1 MSQIHQELMS
11 FIDELSSTMRQ
22 LNLWAEQP
30 PEEYCFES
38 TAPFCADTMAF
49 EQWLQF
55 VFIPRLQMLAEQ
67 QGTLP
72 APANILPMAEQ
83 VFKMDYQTK
92 KPLLLLMAYFDRLSK
107 RLVNVK

>member
-1 MSQIHQELMS
+1 
-11 FIDELSSTMRQ
+11 
-22 LNLWAEQP
+22 
-30 PEEYCFES
+30 
-38 TAPFCADTMAF
+38 
-49 EQWLQF
+49 
-55 VFIPRLQMLAEQ
+55 
-67 QGTLP
+67 LP